1 MKYSEL
7 YSQSMSDGI
16 GLISALGAIE
26 SIPWHTLSPEALQDI
41 ERAYYV
47 RSHFKNVID
56 SFILADTSARARL
69 IAALFA
75 QKWTKIW
82 NDFIL
87 EYDPL
92 HAYIVE
98 EIGERDKVA
107 EAKQTDAYGRQVVV
121 NGTDTGT
128 VDNSG
133 TENLNG
139 STGIYGF
146 NSVASV
152 PSDTQTDVTTTND
165 TETRN
170 LSNSNTTVN
179 SGQDIRD
186 NNDKENETYSV
197 TKKGNIGYTTPQ
209 SLIREDIELWA
220 EPFFAM
226 VFSDIDDFITV
237 QVYAL

>member
-7 YSQSMSDGI
+7 YPQSMSAGI

-26 SIPWHTLSPEALQDI
+26 SIPWNTLSPEALQDV

-47 RSHFKNVID
+47 RSNFKTVID
-56 SFILADTSARARL
+56 SFILADDSARARL
-69 IAALFA
+69 ISALFA
-75 QKWTKIW
+75 QKWSKLW
-82 NDFIL
+82 KDFSL

-98 EIGERDKVA
+98 ETGERDKVV
-107 EAKQTDAYGRQVVV
+107 EAKQTDAYGREVVV

-128 VDNSG
+128 VENSG
-133 TENLNG
+133 SESLNG
-139 STGIYGF
+139 SSGIYGF
-146 NSVASV
+146 NSVSAV
-152 PSDTQTDVTTTND
+152 PSDTQTDLTTTLD

-170 LSNSNTTVN
+170 LANSNTTVN

-197 TKKGNIGYTTPQ
+197 TKKGNIGYSTPQ
-209 SLIREDIELWA
+209 KLLREDLELWI
-220 EPFFAM
+220 EPFFGI
-226 VFSDIDDFITV
+226 VFSDIDSFITI
-237 QVYAL
+237 QVYDL

>member
-7 YSQSMSDGI
+7 YPQSMSDGI

-26 SIPWHTLSPEALQDI
+26 SIPWHTLSAEALQDI
-41 ERAYYV
+41 ERSYYV
-47 RSHFKNVID
+47 RSNFKTVID

-69 IAALFA
+69 IAALFS
-75 QKWTKIW
+75 QKWSKLW
-82 NDFIL
+82 KDFVL

-98 EIGERDKVA
+98 ESGERDKNA
-107 EAKQTDAYGRQVVV
+107 ESTQTDTYGREVIV

-128 VDNSG
+128 VENSG

-146 NSVASV
+146 NSVSAV
-152 PSDTQTDVTTTND
+152 PSDTETDNTTTTD

-170 LSNSNTTVN
+170 LANSNTTVN
-179 SGQDIRD
+179 SGQDTRD
-186 NNDKENETYSV
+186 NKDNENEIYSV
-197 TKKGNIGYTTPQ
+197 TKKGNIGYSTPQ
-209 SLIREDIELWA
+209 KLLREDIELWK
-220 EPFFAM
+220 EPFFSI
-226 VFSDIDDFITV
+226 VFADIDYFITI
-237 QVYAL
+237 QVY